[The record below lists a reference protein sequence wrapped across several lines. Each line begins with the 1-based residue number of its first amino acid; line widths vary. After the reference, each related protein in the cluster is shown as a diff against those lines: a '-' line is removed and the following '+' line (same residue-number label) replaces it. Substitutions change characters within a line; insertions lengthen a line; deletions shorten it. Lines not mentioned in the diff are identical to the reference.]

1 MRSPVLKGQ
10 LLGPMRDKG
19 TDIVTVDD
27 MQPEVFRALLH
38 FIYTDSLPDL
48 TDLEG
53 DDYCEMIRHLLVAAD
68 IHAMERL
75 KMICQNILAKKL
87 DLETVATTLGLADQH
102 NCEALK
108 DACIEFLNSSD
119 QEEMDA
125 VMKTLGYENLKRSCP
140 SVIVEAYERSK
151 RCKT

>member
-1 MRSPVLKGQ
+1 
-10 LLGPMRDKG
+10 
-19 TDIVTVDD
+19 
-27 MQPEVFRALLH
+27 
-38 FIYTDSLPDL
+38 
-48 TDLEG
+48 
-53 DDYCEMIRHLLVAAD
+53 MIRHLLVAAD